1 MQYKNK
7 ENLYKIVFITILLGF
22 IISLA
27 GCNWLSLGLL
37 NIFDPQA
44 QIRVNYTLV
53 SLSEEGS
60 AISLE
65 IYSLNEVE
73 FIGNGFA
80 YEYYLDGN
88 TKIPELSKT
97 VDVTFYVEPSSTPG
111 SPGTKTTIT
120 NMPLYFQEALDY
132 VSTHPTVTEITCNL
146 DMIGTDGA
154 GHDLIIPVADN
165 LPVLQPGIDITPPE
179 AKIVT
184 DPSPPSGNIPLT
196 VTFDASTSTDDR
208 GIASYLWSFGDGG
221 TSTSIVV
228 SHTYDTP
235 GSYPVTLTVT
245 DYFDNQD
252 IATVTV
258 AAGDSAGPTAAI
270 KTIPDPPDVGIGET
284 ITFDG
289 TGSAVSGDCGCGT
302 TIVSYEWDF
311 GDSETASGS
320 IVNHSYDTADTY
332 TVTLTV
338 KDSNG
343 KSAVTSVTVTVS

>member
-1 MQYKNK
+1 VQNKNK
-7 ENLYKIVFITILLGF
+7 KNLYKILFITIMLGF
-22 IISLA
+22 IISLV
-27 GCNWLSLGLL
+27 GCNWLSFGLL

-73 FIGNGFA
+73 FIGKGFT
-80 YEYYLDGN
+80 YEYYLNGN
-88 TKIPELSKT
+88 TKISELSKT
-97 VDVTFYVEPSSTPG
+97 VDVAFYVAPSSTPG
-111 SPGTKTTIT
+111 SPGTKTSIS

-146 DMIGTDGA
+146 NMIGTDGA
-154 GHDLIIPVADN
+154 GHDLIVPVTDN

-184 DPSPPSGNIPLT
+184 APSPPSGNIPLT
-196 VTFDASTSTDDR
+196 VTFDASGSTDDR
-208 GIASYLWSFGDGG
+208 GIASYFWNFGDGK

-228 SHTYDTP
+228 SHIYKIP

-270 KTIPDPPDVGIGET
+270 ATTPDPPNVGVDET

-289 TGSAVSGDCGCGT
+289 TASAVSGDCGSGA
-302 TIVSYEWDF
+302 TIVSYIWNF
-311 GDSETASGS
+311 GDGETDSGS
-320 IVNHSYDTADTY
+320 IVTHSYDTADTY

-338 KDSNG
+338 TDSNG
-343 KSAVTSVTVTVS
+343 KSAVTSVTVTIT